1 MAKIFRRAANKV
13 MNSRD
18 GHESIGLLISDE
30 KVVYESYQ
38 KVVMAQVDGEINA
51 LELCDRFCFNF
62 NFNYSF

>member
-1 MAKIFRRAANKV
+1 MARIIRRAANKV

-38 KVVMAQVDGEINA
+38 KIVMAQVDGEIKT
-51 LELCDRFCFNF
+51 L
-62 NFNYSF
+62 